1 MDVED
6 NVWLKII
13 NEQRENDQEVKDK
26 TPIMQ
31 EQFEFLMDRLEKD
44 SYFQPASHSP
54 QKNSSIN
61 QSLNSSRA
69 HNDSSSEDAFC
80 CICLDGECSNSN
92 VILFCDMCN
101 LAVHQEC
108 YGVPY
113 IPEGQWLCRKCIQSP
128 SAPVNCILC
137 PNKFGAFK
145 QTDHNEWAHV
155 VCAIWIPEVHFANTV
170 FLEPIVGSENID
182 RARWKL
188 MCYIC
193 RKRNV
198 GACIQCDKQN
208 CYTAFHVTCAQQAGL
223 YMNIEEECVENEPPN
238 RSRKKNNKNSDAN
251 SSSSVVT
258 EVRKCAFCD
267 IHTPLDVLSP
277 TTGKSLSS
285 MVPGSYEY
293 KEAVKQAQKAR
304 MKKARKILAEQ
315 RKTAPMVC
323 LPVITKEKIETILSN
338 VEFDCKEKFMD
349 KLVKY
354 WLLKRY
360 ARNGVP
366 ILRRLQNMGT
376 LKKKNEE
383 SRNKLDTSFDDEKK
397 SELIEKLT
405 KWKKIRQDLE
415 KARLLMEL
423 VRKRERLKR
432 DLVRIDQLKTV
443 YELNPFNGLFLQ
455 RILDIIVSYDTKM
468 IFTQPVDPV
477 EVPIYY
483 EFIKN
488 PMDLSLMQKKID
500 NFEYETFEQF
510 EADFDLMINNCF
522 LFNAKNNYFYKAGVK
537 LKEQAMTIFKNA
549 KKLCE
554 NILNAQDFFDMI
566 INSGINEEFIKQI
579 EEQKPKE
586 INKNPSMLK
595 FFRII
600 ILKY

>member
-6 NVWLKII
+6 NVWLNIM
-13 NEQRENDQEVKDK
+13 NEQRQKDPEIK
-26 TPIMQ
+26 DNAPILQ

-44 SYFQPASHSP
+44 SYFQPAAASNSP
-54 QKNSSIN
+54 QKNSSFN

-69 HNDSSSEDAFC
+69 HNDSASEDAFC

-128 SAPVNCILC
+128 SAPVSCILC

-223 YMNIEEECVENEPPN
+223 YMNIEEECVENEAPS
-238 RSRKKNNKNSDAN
+238 RGRKKNNKNTDAD
-251 SSSSVVT
+251 SSSSMVT
-258 EVRKCAFCD
+258 EVRKCAYCD

-277 TTGKSLSS
+277 TSGKSLSS

-315 RKTAPMVC
+315 RKTAPMIC
-323 LPVITKEKIETILSN
+323 LPVISNEKIASILEN
-338 VEFDCKEKFMD
+338 VDFDGKEKFMD

-366 ILRRLQNMGT
+366 ILRRLQNVST
-376 LKKKNEE
+376 LRKKNEE
-383 SRNKLDTSFDDEKK
+383 SKTKKETSFDEEKK
-397 SELIEKLT
+397 SELMAKLT

-432 DLVRIDQLKTV
+432 DLVRIDQLKTL
-443 YELNPFNGLFLQ
+443 YELNPFNGVFLQ
-455 RILDIIVSYDTKM
+455 RILDILVHLDTKM
-468 IFTQPVDPV
+468 IFTQPVNPI
-477 EVPIYY
+477 EVPVYY

-488 PMDLSLMQKKID
+488 PMDLSKMQKKID
-500 NFEYETFEQF
+500 NQEYQSLDEF

-522 LFNAKNNYFYKAGVK
+522 LFNAKNNYYYKAGSK
-537 LKEQAMTIFKNA
+537 LKDQATTVFSNA
-549 KKLCE
+549 RKLCE
-554 NILNAQDFFDMI
+554 KEMSANGWVEMI
-566 INSGINEEFIKQI
+566 INSGINEENIKQMNQMKKN
-579 EEQKPKE
+579 ES
-586 INKNPSMLK
+586 NKANLGK
-595 FFRII
+595 LNNIFNF
-600 ILKY
+600 